1 MASVLH
7 QFMLNNKEVEKM
19 KVVLLGYLNVAI
31 GQRIVEISKD
41 SVVTVKDVVN
51 YLVEQYNIRH
61 MFFKGDKLWEGIIFM
76 VNGKIIDQDFFL
88 EDCDE
93 LVITLPTAGG

>member
-1 MASVLH
+1 
-7 QFMLNNKEVEKM
+7 MLNNHGVNKM
-19 KVVLLGYLNVAI
+19 KVVLLGYLNLVI
-31 GQRIVEISKD
+31 GQRTVEISRD

-51 YLVEQYNIRH
+51 YLVEEYNIRH
-61 MFFKGDKLWEGIIFM
+61 LFFKGDKLWEGIIFM
-76 VNGKIIDQDFFL
+76 VNGKIIDQNFFL